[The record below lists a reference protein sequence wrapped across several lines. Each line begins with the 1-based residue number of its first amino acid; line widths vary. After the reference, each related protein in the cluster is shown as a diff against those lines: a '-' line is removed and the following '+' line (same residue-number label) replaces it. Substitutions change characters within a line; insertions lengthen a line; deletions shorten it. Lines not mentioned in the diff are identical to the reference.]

1 MSIRGKV
8 VAVAAV
14 MTLAGGVSAAGT
26 LTAQAATPS
35 CYQHCIDLFSQK
47 FGPSFILDAQL
58 QRGKAGQPITL
69 YRASNDDAGEDFTI
83 VFSARVSRFA
93 ALGLVSSAVAS
104 HYGGTCSR
112 VSSTTHKCV
121 SHYPNDWAYEFEYAP
136 YGVTSDLCVG
146 VTETAADGTK
156 VALERCGSVRTTW
169 VADSGAAAGNR
180 GVPLISGSDT
190 SVADPCVLNYP
201 GSAVPS
207 RMPTPQ
213 LTTWALMR
221 HPNGSVFNTQL
232 WSAGFGPLL

>member
-8 VAVAAV
+8 VAAAAV
-14 MTLAGGVSAAGT
+14 MTLAGGISAVGT

-47 FGPSFILDAQL
+47 FGPSFILDVLL
-58 QRGKAGQPITL
+58 QRGKVGQPITL
-69 YRASNDDAGEDFTI
+69 YRGSNADAAEDFTI

-104 HYGGTCSR
+104 HYGGTCAR
-112 VSSTTHKCV
+112 VSSTHKCV

-146 VTETAADGTK
+146 VAGTAADGTK
-156 VALERCGSVRTTW
+156 VALEPCGSVRTTW

-180 GVPLISGSDT
+180 AVPLISGSDT

-201 GSAVPS
+201 GGAVPS
-207 RMPTPQ
+207 QTPTPQ
-213 LTTWALMR
+213 LTTWALSR
-221 HPNGSVFNTQL
+221 NANGSVFSNQL

>member
-8 VAVAAV
+8 VAAAAV

-35 CYQHCIDLFSQK
+35 CFQHCIDLFSQK
-47 FGPSFILDAQL
+47 FGPSFILDVLL
-58 QRGKAGQPITL
+58 QRGRAGQPVTL
-69 YRASNDDAGEDFTI
+69 YQASNEDAGEEFTI
-83 VFSARVSRFA
+83 VF
-93 ALGLVSSAVAS
+93 SAVAS

-112 VSSTTHKCV
+112 VSSVTHKCV

-136 YGVTSDLCVG
+136 YGVTSHLCLG
-146 VTETAADGTK
+146 VAATAADGTK

-169 VADSGAAAGNR
+169 VADSGAAGNR

-190 SVADPCVLNYP
+190 SVADPYVLTYP
-201 GSAVPS
+201 AGAVPS

-213 LTTWALMR
+213 LTTWALLR
-221 HPNGSVFNTQL
+221 HPNGSVFNAQL